1 MQSEIAM
8 LQNNTK
14 ERDLH
19 ISRLESEMAILP
31 NKDQEKDQHIA
42 SLESAFY
49 KLREEIISKSADDKH
64 PEEAV
69 MHPVT
74 PPPTVNKEVPQP
86 TNKNP
91 KDFTSNISMTPK
103 DNITFTY
110 NQNKGK
116 KPKDKKR
123 NKGSKKP
130 KGKKKKKRECR
141 FPVAGSIELMPV
153 AAL

>member
-1 MQSEIAM
+1 MQSEIAI

-19 ISRLESEMAILP
+19 ISRLESEMAILRK
-31 NKDQEKDQHIA
+31 KDQEKDQYIA

-74 PPPTVNKEVPQP
+74 PPPMVNKEVPQP
-86 TNKNP
+86 TNR
-91 KDFTSNISMTPK
+91 SEERRV
-103 DNITFTY
+103 
-110 NQNKGK
+110 GK
-116 KPKDKKR
+116 
-123 NKGSKKP
+123 
-130 KGKKKKKRECR
+130 EC
-141 FPVAGSIELMPV
+141 
-153 AAL
+153 

>member
-1 MQSEIAM
+1 MNNESSQPKPEESNNQIVNPNPEQKEDTSVNKENQINQTKEEN
-8 LQNNTK
+8 QNNTK

-19 ISRLESEMAILP
+19 ISRLESEMAILRK
-31 NKDQEKDQHIA
+31 KDQEKDQYIA

-74 PPPTVNKEVPQP
+74 PPPMVNKEVPQP

-91 KDFTSNISMTPK
+91 KDYTSNI
-103 DNITFTY
+103 
-110 NQNKGK
+110 
-116 KPKDKKR
+116 
-123 NKGSKKP
+123 
-130 KGKKKKKRECR
+130 
-141 FPVAGSIELMPV
+141 
-153 AAL
+153 